1 MKFVFLFVRFLVRLA
16 DDSVNFKV
24 EKRQRNYHFVLILI
38 PALIS
43 LTIATTIELNGARL
57 LMSQSSIIES
67 DKIIFKIEGNE
78 SLSPF

>member
-1 MKFVFLFVRFLVRLA
+1 MKFVSLFVGFLVRLA

-67 DKIIFKIEGNE
+67 D
-78 SLSPF
+78 